1 MDAGR
6 PPALGLLGGAFD
18 PVHHGHL
25 RLAIECRE
33 RLGLGEVRLL
43 PTGRAPHRPAALAS
57 GAQRMA
63 MLQLAVAGEAGLA
76 GDDRELLRDGPSY
89 TVNTLEQL
97 RSENS
102 QRPLVWICGLDA
114 FLGLPGWHRWQD
126 LLALAHLVVVHRPG
140 YGFDPATSP
149 QLAALQARHQTEHPG
164 ELRCSAAGRLLFLSL
179 PLLEISST
187 AIRSKLRAEHSIR
200 YLLPEPVQAF
210 INTHHLYTRTP

>member
-43 PTGRAPHRPAALAS
+43 PTGQAPHRPPALAS
-57 GAQRMA
+57 GGERMA
-63 MLQLAVAGEAGLA
+63 MLQLAVAGETGLA
-76 GDDRELLRDGPSY
+76 CDDRELLRVGPSY

-102 QRPLVWICGLDA
+102 ARPLLWICGLDA
-114 FLGLPGWHRWQD
+114 FLGLPGWHRWQE
-126 LLALAHLVVVHRPG
+126 LLQLAHLVVVHRPG
-140 YGFDPATSP
+140 YGFDPATAP
-149 QLAALQARHQTEHPG
+149 QLAELQARHQSEHAE
-164 ELRCSAAGRLLFLSL
+164 ELRSSAAGRLLFLSL